1 VKVYGLTGGIAS
13 GKSTVRR
20 TLEALGAPVI
30 DADVIAR
37 EVVEPG
43 TPGLKAVSNRFP
55 GVLQADGTLDRAML
69 GARVFSDERE
79 RTALNTILHPLIAAA
94 FREAKER
101 HQQLGTRVLI
111 YDAALLLENGIER
124 NLDGVLLVALPV
136 PLQKARLMARDGLS
150 SAQVDARLAAQWP
163 LERKLPL
170 ARWVVD
176 NSGSE
181 EETRVQVERVWQEMR
196 ADI

>member
-1 VKVYGLTGGIAS
+1 MKVYGLTGGIAS